1 MEELSLVNCEQHCDE
16 IQVFTS
22 ELFGNLR
29 IIMEDGKPL
38 FCGKDVAEALGY
50 SDTAK
55 AIRMHCKGVAELSTP
70 TSGGMQK
77 MKYIP
82 EGDLYRLITHSQLPD
97 AERFE
102 SWVFDDVLPTIRK
115 HGGYLTPD
123 TIEKVLSDPD
133 TIIRLATALKA
144 EKQKRLQAEK
154 QRDIL
159 LHVQK
164 TYTSTEIAK
173 EIGMKSA
180 QALNLW
186 LAEKGIQFKQ
196 NGTWVLYS
204 KYADLGYTEIK
215 QNVLDNGKIVYDRR
229 WTNYGRDFILK
240 LWEEEEHGISNDD

>member
-1 MEELSLVNCEQHCDE
+1 MEELSLVQPVEIFKNDAFGEIRVVMVDGEPWFVAADVCKVLGLEQVTRAMNRLDE
-16 IQVFTS
+16 DEKGLLKVTHPQNHSKFMDVNGVNEPGLYHLVLCST
-22 ELFGNLR
+22 
-29 IIMEDGKPL
+29 KPEAKP
-38 FCGKDVAEALGY
+38 FKRWIAHDV
-50 SDTAK
+50 
-55 AIRMHCKGVAELSTP
+55 
-70 TSGGMQK
+70 
-77 MKYIP
+77 IP
-82 EGDLYRLITHSQLPD
+82 
-97 AERFE
+97 A
-102 SWVFDDVLPTIRK
+102 IRK

-133 TIIRLATALKA
+133 TIIRLATDLKA

-240 LWEEEEHGISNDD
+240 LWEEENHGISDDN